1 MAGKHGI
8 SGSHVRAGK
17 LVASGDA
24 IAARMVTRPR
34 QTLDLIPDECWDL
47 LRGASLGRV
56 VFTMRAMPAIRP
68 VNHLV
73 DGRMIVIRSH
83 LGSAIAGH
91 ASSNGAV
98 VCYEADD
105 IDPVRHTGWSVI
117 ATGMARLV
125 TDPDVIGRYQQ
136 KLEPWVSRP
145 MDQVIAITPET
156 ITGIRL
162 AGWCQ

>member
-1 MAGKHGI
+1 
-8 SGSHVRAGK
+8 
-17 LVASGDA
+17 VANGEA
-24 IAARMVTRPR
+24 MGARMVARPR

-47 LRGASLGRV
+47 LRGTSLGRV

-73 DGRMIVIRSH
+73 DGHTIVIRSH

-91 ASSNGAV
+91 ASSDGAV

-125 TDPDVIGRYQQ
+125 TDPGVISRYQQ
-136 KLEPWVSRP
+136 RLEPWVSRP